1 MKSKNKLVRMQLQT
15 TLARFQPLLDASIP
29 PRGWIRAIRDAL
41 GMSGRQLAMRVGVT
55 KQWASFIEKQEL
67 DGSAT
72 LKTLRKTAEAL
83 DCVFVYGFVPRISLE
98 ETVRRQA
105 ELVAS
110 KRLARASHTMSLED
124 QSLGAQENQEILSG
138 MTEGLVDTLPK
149 NLWDE

>member
-1 MKSKNKLVRMQLQT
+1 MKSKSKLIRTQLQT
-15 TLARFQPLLDASIP
+15 TLARFQPLLDATIP

-55 KQWASFIEKQEL
+55 KQRASFIEKQEL

-72 LKTLRKTAEAL
+72 LNTMRKTAEAL
-83 DCVFVYGFVPRISLE
+83 DCVFVYGFVPRTSLE
-98 ETVRRQA
+98 ETVCRQA

-110 KRLARASHTMSLED
+110 KRLTRASHTMSLED
-124 QSLGAQENQEILSG
+124 QSLKVKENQEILAG
-138 MTEGLVDTLPK
+138 MIEELVEILPK